1 MKERVI
7 KLINKANDNLEA
19 AQLLLAENLLSSAV
33 NRAYYAMFDAFRTLL
48 FIEGVFVKT
57 HKGLQN
63 KLHEIYFSDNKLP
76 RSLSEILS
84 KTEDLREKADYDF
97 DAIIAP
103 SDAQK
108 AVNDAA
114 FVIEEIKKYLQDH
127 QLLND

>member
-7 KLINKANDNLEA
+7 KLINKADDSLES
-19 AQLLLAENLLSSAV
+19 AQLLLAESHLSGAV

-57 HKGLQN
+57 HKGLQA
-63 KLHEIYFSDNKLP
+63 KLHELYFSDSKLP
-76 RSLSEILS
+76 RSLSAILS

-97 DAIIAP
+97 DAIIGP
-103 SDAQK
+103 LDAQK

-114 FVIEEIKKYLQDH
+114 FVIEEIKKYLQAH